1 LIKDQFIFN
10 ICLIIMINKAM
21 ILAAGFG
28 KRLKPLTNN
37 CPKPLIKIGNET
49 LLSNTIK
56 FLEEFGI
63 KQIVINTHYLAEK
76 IKKYINETKF
86 KSNITIVNENKK
98 ILDTGGGIFNA
109 LKYFNESFLCIN
121 PDTIWNSNY
130 IKESKQLENDFFLNK
145 RKCSLLL
152 VNKIKSFDK
161 NLKGDFSLNNG
172 LITRG
177 KDENLKYIYTGLQIV
192 DPKIFLDINDKIF
205 SINLIWNK
213 LIEKKQLFGLESN
226 IDFLHVST
234 IDIYKKLNIK

>member
-1 LIKDQFIFN
+1 
-10 ICLIIMINKAM
+10 MINKAM

-28 KRLKPLTNN
+28 KRLNPLTLS
-37 CPKPLIKIGNET
+37 CPKPLIKIGNGT

-56 FLEEFGI
+56 FLEDLRI
-63 KQIVINTHYLAEK
+63 KQIVINTHYLGEQ
-76 IKKYINETKF
+76 IKKYINEKKF
-86 KSNITIVNENKK
+86 ESKITIINENEK

-130 IKESKQLENDFFLNK
+130 IKESKKLENDFFLNK
-145 RKCSLLL
+145 RKCNLLL

-161 NLKGDFSLNNG
+161 NLRGDFSLKNG

-177 KDENLKYIYTGLQIV
+177 NNENLKYIYTGLQII
-192 DPKIFLDINDKIF
+192 DPKIFSNINDKIF
-205 SINLIWNK
+205 SINLIWDK
-213 LIEKKQLFGLESN
+213 LIESKQLFGLESN

-234 IDIYKKLNIK
+234 LDIYKKLNIK